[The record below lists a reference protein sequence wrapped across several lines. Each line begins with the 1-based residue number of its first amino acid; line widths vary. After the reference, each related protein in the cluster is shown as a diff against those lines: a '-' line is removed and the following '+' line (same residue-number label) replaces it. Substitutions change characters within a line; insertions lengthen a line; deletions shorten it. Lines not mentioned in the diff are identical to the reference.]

1 MKYANYIRYADDQK
15 AIAAIRPAH
24 RAYLATLLERGNLAA
39 AGPFLDGAGALFI
52 YEAASADIAEQF
64 AAEDPYT
71 TGGVIK
77 EHTIEPWQLVYSN
90 PALLEQPPA

>member
-1 MKYANYIRYADDQK
+1 VKYANYIRYVDDQK

-24 RAYLATLLERGNLAA
+24 RAYLATLLEKGSLAA
-39 AGPFLDGAGALFI
+39 AGPFFDGTGALFI

-71 TGGVIK
+71 IGGVIK
-77 EHTIEPWQLVYSN
+77 EHTIEPWDLVYSN
-90 PALLEQPPA
+90 TALLEQPA